1 MLSLI
6 YFYVGFFPLIYQC
19 VGIICSVSSLILFVV
34 VQLLG
39 LVLLFATRWTAAC
52 QDSLSLTVFQYLLK
66 LTSID
71 SVMLSNHPIWFSDAI
86 KPSHLTSSSVVHF
99 SSCLQPL
106 PESWSFPM
114 SPFFAASGV
123 SASTSILLMY
133 IQIWLPLGLTG
144 LIALPPRDPWE
155 FFATSQFKSIN
166 SSLLSFLYGPTH
178 IYTWLLEKP

>member
-6 YFYVGFFPLIYQC
+6 YFYVVFFPLIYQC

-71 SVMLSNHPIWFSDAI
+71 SVMLSNHPI
-86 KPSHLTSSSVVHF
+86 
-99 SSCLQPL
+99 
-106 PESWSFPM
+106 
-114 SPFFAASGV
+114 SPH
-123 SASTSILLMY
+123 
-133 IQIWLPLGLTG
+133 P
-144 LIALPPRDPWE
+144 
-155 FFATSQFKSIN
+155 
-166 SSLLSFLYGPTH
+166 LLSTFPPAFSLCLNH
-178 IYTWLLEKP
+178 DLFQ